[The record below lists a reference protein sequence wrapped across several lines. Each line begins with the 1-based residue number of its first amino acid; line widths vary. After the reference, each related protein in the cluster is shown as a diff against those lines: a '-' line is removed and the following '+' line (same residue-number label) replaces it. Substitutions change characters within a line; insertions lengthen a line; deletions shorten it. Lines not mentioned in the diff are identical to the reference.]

1 MPKINESGSV
11 VLSSTVKNGLLEAA
25 ESKDSRSSYTKEEDM
40 AQTAEEETTTVVSP
54 DRIGTK
60 VMKPSEGEQMDGGKA
75 MMPCRGE

>member
-1 MPKINESGSV
+1 
-11 VLSSTVKNGLLEAA
+11 
-25 ESKDSRSSYTKEEDM
+25 M